1 MSEKQ
6 DKRLQTLQTLTL
18 DRDAI
23 GLLTVAD
30 DDAYFCTPVGARMI
44 GRVGVDGI
52 HFCDVPQSGRDT
64 VFAVSPMGD
73 APYVCAV
80 ADDLEDFLRE
90 VYTCGSAAAVEQ
102 LTWMEPRQAADF
114 LRFDRILQISDD
126 PEALR
131 QANLY
136 FGMEADTPI
145 DATFRAQQRQAL
157 ETLRTAFSLTPISG
171 IYDHVKAVQ
180 RSFDIKTLTF
190 SQEYYDL
197 LG

>member
-6 DKRLQTLQTLTL
+6 DKRLQTLQMLTL
-18 DRDAI
+18 DRDAV
-23 GLLTVAD
+23 GLLPAAD

-80 ADDLEDFLRE
+80 SDDLEDFLRE
-90 VYTCGSAAAVEQ
+90 VYTCGSASAVEQ
-102 LTWMEPRQAADF
+102 LTWMEPQQAADF
-114 LRFDRILQISDD
+114 LRNDHILQSSDD
-126 PEALR
+126 PEALQ

-136 FGMEADTPI
+136 FGMDADAPV
-145 DATFRAQQRQAL
+145 DETFRAQQRQAL
-157 ETLRTAFSLTPISG
+157 ETLRAAFSLTPISD

>member
-6 DKRLQTLQTLTL
+6 DKQLQTLRALTL
-18 DRDAI
+18 DRDAV
-23 GLLTVAD
+23 GLLPAAD

-90 VYTCGSAAAVEQ
+90 VYTCGSSSAVEQ
-102 LTWMEPRQAADF
+102 LTWMESKQAIDF
-114 LRFDRILQISDD
+114 LRYDHILQLSDD
-126 PEALR
+126 SEALR

-136 FGMEADTPI
+136 FGMDADAPV
-145 DATFRAQQRQAL
+145 DETFRAQQRQAL
-157 ETLRTAFSLTPISG
+157 ETLRAAFSLTPISD
-171 IYDHVKAVQ
+171 IYDHVKAIQ